1 MEEDMTRFICNNGLS
16 GRGYYYSYHIALG
29 FYYAYSRD
37 AYQLSEKVQDGE
49 VFDDYEACA
58 VIRNLE
64 IAKRVY
70 QYFRDKLFQNLAV
83 FDTSETVTLYGCKLE
98 NGKLIGD
105 VTEAVKTAKKW
116 MKQFYQKN
124 SSFDKMNNIIETGDK
139 MTSGILFIYEVSSYI
154 LYLCNETVDY
164 KFLEAGCLSERGKGN
179 EN

>member
-1 MEEDMTRFICNNGLS
+1 M
-16 GRGYYYSYHIALG
+16 
-29 FYYAYSRD
+29 
-37 AYQLSEKVQDGE
+37 
-49 VFDDYEACA
+49 
-58 VIRNLE
+58 
-64 IAKRVY
+64 
-70 QYFRDKLFQNLAV
+70 
-83 FDTSETVTLYGCKLE
+83 E
-98 NGKLIGD
+98 NGRLTGD